1 MTMPIDQNSYSPGDL
16 AELLDTSVAAWVSE
30 ALASD
35 TPRAKE
41 LLEACVPA
49 ALVAV
54 LLGQRQQLLDEVFA
68 PDRPRRLPPTWG
80 S

>member
-1 MTMPIDQNSYSPGDL
+1 MTTPIDQNSYSPGDL
-16 AELLDTSVAAWVSE
+16 AELLDTSIAAWISE

-35 TPRAKE
+35 LPRSKQ
-41 LLEACVPA
+41 LLDACVPA

-54 LLGQRQQLLDEVFA
+54 LLGQRQKALDEVFA
-68 PDRPRRLPPTWG
+68 PNRPPTPGG

>member
-1 MTMPIDQNSYSPGDL
+1 MTMPIDHTSYSPGDL
-16 AELLDTSVAAWVSE
+16 AALLDTSIAAWLSE

-35 TPRAKE
+35 LPRAKQ

-68 PDRPRRLPPTWG
+68 PNRPPTPGG